1 MHCDKKGTMR
11 IEDEIH
17 QKDFKDDYRR
27 LLVNLLF
34 TNNWVNQQVM
44 PFFKNLGLTLQQHN
58 VLSIVRGQHPEPV
71 CFGDIQNRMVDR
83 NSNVTRLIDKLIEKG
98 YVTRDICA
106 ANRRMIEVR
115 LTDKGQKKLEQV
127 DEKFPELFA
136 RFHNLS
142 HKEAVLA
149 SNLLDKLRG

>member
-1 MHCDKKGTMR
+1 MR

-17 QKDFKDDYRR
+17 QKEFKDDYRR
-27 LLVNLLF
+27 LMVNLLF
-34 TNNWVNQQVM
+34 TNNWLNQQLI
-44 PFFKNLGLTLQQHN
+44 PFFRELGLTLQQHN
-58 VLSIVRGQHPEPV
+58 VLGILRGQHPEPV

-98 YVTRDICA
+98 FVTRDICQ

-115 LTDKGQKKLEQV
+115 ITESGLKKLQEV
-127 DEKFPELFA
+127 DARFPELLA
-136 RFHNLS
+136 HFHKLS
-142 HKEAVLA
+142 KEEAVMA